1 MALVLTEEQS
11 LLKETANEFLQ
22 KNAPITEFRK
32 LRDEGNADGF
42 SRELWQEMANLGW
55 TGILVPEKFGGSD
68 FGYPG
73 LGVIFEET

>member
-1 MALVLTEEQS
+1 MALVLNEEQS

-42 SRELWQEMANLGW
+42 SR
-55 TGILVPEKFGGSD
+55 
-68 FGYPG
+68 
-73 LGVIFEET
+73 

>member
-32 LRDEGNADGF
+32 LRDEGKVSAETADKILNDNA
-42 SRELWQEMANLGW
+42 RAL
-55 TGILVPEKFGGSD
+55 
-68 FGYPG
+68 YG
-73 LGVIFEET
+73 L